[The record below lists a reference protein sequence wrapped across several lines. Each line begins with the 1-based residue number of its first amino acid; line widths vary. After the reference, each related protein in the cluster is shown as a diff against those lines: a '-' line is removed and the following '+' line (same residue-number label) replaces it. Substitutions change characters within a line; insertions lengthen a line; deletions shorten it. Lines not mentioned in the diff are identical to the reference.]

1 MNLLIGIILTLIAQ
15 IVVWFQIN
23 GQFKW
28 EWLRDHKMI
37 TSLIFAFPVSVLFV
51 YGADYLYQALEGRVW
66 SVRLISFGSSILSF
80 YIMSSYFLG
89 ESLNAKSGICLALS
103 LLIIIIQVLWK

>member
-1 MNLLIGIILTLIAQ
+1 MKLFIGLAITLVAQ
-15 IVVWFQIN
+15 VLVWFQIN

-28 EWLRDHKMI
+28 EWFRDNKML
-37 TSLIFAFPVSVLFV
+37 TSFFFAFPISVLFV
-51 YGADYLYQALEGRVW
+51 YGTDYLYQAMEGKVW

-89 ESLNAKSGICLALS
+89 ERLDVKSGVCLALS